1 MEAEKTHLLKEVGTQ
16 TCPPTETWEATNRKG
31 EEGNMQPSQ
40 EGKLGDR
47 EAREDARS
55 PRPEE
60 QSAALATWLGD
71 EPITM
76 FPPPT
81 ALTRPCV
88 FPPSHGTHTSL
99 CLSPSHGSFWSVCVS
114 PSHSTHIPLCLSP
127 SKCLA
132 PSLWSPVQWRF
143 SFILQ
148 FLQFLYRH
156 SPLQPFSLREGY
168 FISQT
173 GLCCSYWGGH

>member
-88 FPPSHGTHTSL
+88 FPPPTALTPHSVFPPPTALSGQSVFPPPTALTSHSVFPPPNALLLHCGPLSNGVSL
-99 CLSPSHGSFWSVCVS
+99 SSCNSSSFFIGIHLSSPS
-114 PSHSTHIPLCLSP
+114 P
-127 SKCLA
+127 
-132 PSLWSPVQWRF
+132 
-143 SFILQ
+143 
-148 FLQFLYRH
+148 
-156 SPLQPFSLREGY
+156 
-168 FISQT
+168 
-173 GLCCSYWGGH
+173 